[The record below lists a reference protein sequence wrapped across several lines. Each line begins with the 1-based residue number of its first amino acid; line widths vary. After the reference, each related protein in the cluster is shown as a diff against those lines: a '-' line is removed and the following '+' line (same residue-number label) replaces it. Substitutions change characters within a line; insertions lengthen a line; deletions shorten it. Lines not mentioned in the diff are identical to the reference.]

1 MFSYL
6 FCFKISMDFQS
17 SEKFCHLLKCALDVM
32 SQMLE
37 MSETLEMSKN
47 AEEILCYL
55 KSLMVMEP
63 CSSVQCVRQ
72 VSFISIKNFNSKFHI
87 LLNKRKSLY
96 SL

>member
-1 MFSYL
+1 
-6 FCFKISMDFQS
+6 MDFQS
-17 SEKFCHLLKCALDVM
+17 SEKFCHLLKCVLNVM

-37 MSETLEMSKN
+37 VSETLEMSKN

-72 VSFISIKNFNSKFHI
+72 VC
-87 LLNKRKSLY
+87 Y
-96 SL
+96 SLQFIDSPAYFFLHNLLIAITLFLR

>member
-1 MFSYL
+1 
-6 FCFKISMDFQS
+6 MDFQS

-55 KSLMVMEP
+55 KSLIVMEP

-72 VSFISIKNFNSKFHI
+72 VC
-87 LLNKRKSLY
+87 LY
-96 SL
+96 L